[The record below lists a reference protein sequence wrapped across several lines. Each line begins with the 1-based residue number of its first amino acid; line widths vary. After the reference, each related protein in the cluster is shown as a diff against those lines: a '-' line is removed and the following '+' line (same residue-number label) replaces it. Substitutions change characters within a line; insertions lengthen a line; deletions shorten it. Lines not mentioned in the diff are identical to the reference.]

1 MLMLLLPLVKFSSW
15 YSSTS
20 TSLSSSCVL
29 SCTRPLESSNFRSMG
44 NRPQGSKFAYTATAI
59 FFALL
64 MGYMLFCSAWLT
76 VKGIQA
82 TLASLAADGEKF
94 GQSFHET
101 VSAIAGNRIFR
112 DLIIST
118 AATYGLYLVSS
129 ILFFDFLHMF
139 TSFVQY
145 LLLSPSYVNIL

>member
-1 MLMLLLPLVKFSSW
+1 
-15 YSSTS
+15 
-20 TSLSSSCVL
+20 
-29 SCTRPLESSNFRSMG
+29 
-44 NRPQGSKFAYTATAI
+44 
-59 FFALL
+59 

-82 TLASLAADGEKF
+82 TLAALAADGQKF
-94 GQSFHET
+94 GQSFRET

-118 AATYGLYLVSS
+118 AATYGLYLISS
-129 ILFFDFLHMF
+129 LLFLDFLHMF

>member
-1 MLMLLLPLVKFSSW
+1 
-15 YSSTS
+15 
-20 TSLSSSCVL
+20 
-29 SCTRPLESSNFRSMG
+29 MG
-44 NRPQGSKFAYTATAI
+44 NRPQGSKFAYAVTAT

-82 TLASLAADGEKF
+82 TLAALSASGEKF
-94 GQSFHET
+94 GQNFSST

-118 AATYGLYLVSS
+118 AATYGLYLISS
-129 ILFFDFLHMF
+129 LLFLDFLHMF

-145 LLLSPSYVNIL
+145 LLLSPSYVNILYSFARKLLIKVTFTRCVTRMMYPGGQRVIIP

>member
-1 MLMLLLPLVKFSSW
+1 
-15 YSSTS
+15 
-20 TSLSSSCVL
+20 
-29 SCTRPLESSNFRSMG
+29 MG

-82 TLASLAADGEKF
+82 TLASLAANGEKF
-94 GQSFHET
+94 GQSFKET
-101 VSAIAGNRIFR
+101 VAAIAGNRIFR

-118 AATYGLYLVSS
+118 AATYGLYLISS
-129 ILFFDFLHMF
+129 LLFFDFLHMI

>member
-1 MLMLLLPLVKFSSW
+1 MLMLLLLLVKFSSW

-20 TSLSSSCVL
+20 ISLSSSCVL
-29 SCTRPLESSNFRSMG
+29 SCKCPLGLSNFSSMG

-82 TLASLAADGEKF
+82 TIATLHAEGQGF
-94 GQSFHET
+94 GQNFQDT
-101 VSAIAGNRIFR
+101 IQAIFGNRIFR
-112 DLIIST
+112 DLI
-118 AATYGLYLVSS
+118 VSS
-129 ILFFDFLHMF
+129 
-139 TSFVQY
+139 
-145 LLLSPSYVNIL
+145 